1 MLPHPPS
8 EEIDLATVLSVLGDS
23 TRLAI
28 LGDLARQE
36 GRPLTCSHFTDLTSK
51 SNLTYHV
58 AKMREAGIVRVEPR
72 GTSRLISLRR
82 ADLDARFPGLLDSII
97 ATAVTLPPPD
107 RRADAKEAGRA
118 APPHGET

>member
-1 MLPHPPS
+1 MLSHPPT
-8 EEIDLATVLSVLGDS
+8 EEINLATVLAVLGDP

-36 GRPLTCSHFTDLTSK
+36 GKALTCSHFLGLTSK

-58 AKMREAGIVRVEPR
+58 GKMREAGIVRVEPR

-82 ADLDARFPGLLDSII
+82 ADLDKRFPGLLDSII
-97 ATAVTLPPPD
+97 ATAITLPPPGKG
-107 RRADAKEAGRA
+107 AV
-118 APPHGET
+118 GELSGA